1 MAHDDGGL
9 AAGSFS
15 MCSYQRKTLPEDGKM
30 INFQV
35 LECEERGCTT
45 GFTADH

>member
-9 AAGSFS
+9 AAGGFS

-30 INFQV
+30 INFQG
-35 LECEERGCTT
+35 LECEERGCTA
-45 GFTADH
+45 GCTAEH